1 MKNENIY
8 SKPATIAPQKEFNK
22 YTKSQPVYE

>member
-8 SKPATIAPQKEFNK
+8 SKPATIASQLEFNK
-22 YTKSQPVYE
+22 YKKPQPVYE